1 MEKAHKKL
9 ESFAHQVPGNFEDI
23 TPNMPAINTPL
34 LYRKDNL
41 DGHSSNAY
49 ADNRFFYEEILFLR
63 KDLDH
68 KQKTIDNLL
77 KIINHMHANSKKS
90 RENIHK
96 NMNSQP
102 IQINTTTKE
111 QGRNNITVDDI
122 TYKDI
127 PLKQTQ
133 SEEQRDKELQ
143 RHQVIENRSII
154 TIENQLTEFRKKQ
167 QEKFTK
173 IKKPHVSPKSNEN
186 LHKWDRNTT
195 LIVGDSVLSGIEERR
210 ISKRGKK
217 RSKSKTSLELR
228 SMTVTITSNHY

>member
-9 ESFAHQVPGNFEDI
+9 ESFAHQVPGNFENI

-41 DGHSSNAY
+41 DGHSSNAC

-195 LIVGDSVLSGIEERR
+195 LIVGDSMLSGIEEKR
-210 ISKRGKK
+210 ISKRDRKVNVKK
-217 RSKSKTSLELR
+217 LP
-228 SMTVTITSNHY
+228 